1 MLRQAPR
8 TAQNTFRWYIVL
20 MLIVAS
26 GIFLVD
32 TLTPLDT
39 AVAVL
44 YVAVII
50 ASPNFLS
57 RRGILAVGGMC
68 LFLTIAS
75 FAIVHGDSL
84 GSGPI
89 IRCLVSLSAIVVT
102 TFLALKNQEATQD
115 IRYQATLLDL
125 SHDAIFVRDERDMIV
140 YWNAG
145 AEELYGWK
153 RAEVIGR
160 NATEFLRTKFPMA
173 TDAIIRELHAND
185 RWQGELIHTKRDG
198 SEVVV
203 ASRWSLQRDER
214 KRPFATMETNND
226 MTERRRSEDALHK
239 AQSELSH
246 VARVA
251 TLGELTASIAHEV
264 NQPLA
269 AVVTNGEACLRWLLR
284 DVPDLKEVRSSVE
297 RMIGNGRRASD
308 VIARLRALSRK
319 GDAVW
324 TKFDMNEIVADVL
337 PLVDRELFRHDI
349 ELNLG
354 LNSSPLPVSGDRV
367 QLQQVVINLLMN
379 AIQAMSAVEDRSR
392 ILSISTGLVSETNH
406 VFLEVRDT
414 GTGIKPGSVAELFN
428 AFFTTKSDGMGMGLS
443 ICRSIIEAHGG
454 RISVLPGSGQGAAFV
469 LNLPIQQE
477 IAA

>member
-1 MLRQAPR
+1 MLNQAPR
-8 TAQNTFRWYIVL
+8 AAQNTFRLYVVPA
-20 MLIVAS
+20 LIAAG
-26 GIFLVD
+26 GIFLID

-44 YVAVII
+44 YVTVII
-50 ASPNFLS
+50 ASPNFLD
-57 RRGILAVGGMC
+57 RRGILAVGGIC
-68 LFLTIAS
+68 LFLTVAS
-75 FAIVHGDSL
+75 FAIVHSNSL
-84 GSGPI
+84 ESGPI
-89 IRCLVSLSAIVVT
+89 IRCLVSLSAITVT

-115 IRYQATLLDL
+115 LRYQAALLDL
-125 SHDAIFVRDERDMIV
+125 THDAIFVRDQRDVIV

-160 NATEFLRTKFPMA
+160 SATELLKTKFPVA
-173 TDAIIRELHAND
+173 LDFINRDLRGSG

-203 ASRWSLQRDER
+203 DSRWSLQRGER
-214 KRPFATMETNND
+214 GRPAATMETNND
-226 MTERRRSEDALHK
+226 ITERRRSEDALHK
-239 AQSELSH
+239 ARSELSH
-246 VARVA
+246 VARVT

-269 AVVTNGEACLRWLLR
+269 AVVTDGEACLRWLLR
-284 DVPDLKEVRSSVE
+284 DVPDLKEVRASVE

-319 GDAVW
+319 GDTVW
-324 TKFDMNEIVADVL
+324 TEFDVNEIVGDVL
-337 PLVDRELFRHDI
+337 PLVDRELLSHDI
-349 ELNLG
+349 ELNLE
-354 LNSSPLPVSGDRV
+354 LSSSPLSLSGDRV
-367 QLQQVVINLLMN
+367 QLQQVLINLLMN
-379 AIQAMSAVEDRSR
+379 AVQSMSAVDDRSR
-392 ILSISTGLVSETNH
+392 ILSISTGRMVETNH

-414 GTGIKPGSVAELFN
+414 GMGIEPGSVTELFN

-454 RISVLPGSGQGAAFV
+454 RISVLPDPGPGAAFV
-469 LNLPIQQE
+469 LNLPMQQE
-477 IAA
+477 ILT